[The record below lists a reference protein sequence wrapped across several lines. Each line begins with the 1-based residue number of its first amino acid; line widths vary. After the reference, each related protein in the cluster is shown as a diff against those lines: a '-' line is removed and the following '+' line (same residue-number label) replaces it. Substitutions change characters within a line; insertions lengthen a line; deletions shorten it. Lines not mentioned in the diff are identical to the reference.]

1 MDASLN
7 NQKKQPQEV
16 WREIPEFTKGVRVFV
31 SNNGR
36 FRMVPELVQD
46 PETGRLVIYVA
57 GRPVFADSVVLS
69 AFGLEEQARMR
80 GNSMS
85 ISYSDVSFGNL
96 SVSNL
101 SWERQRSFKR
111 SSKQDIEHYDYV
123 SSRTLTPD
131 MIASRQYEG
140 IFDTDESLPGRPAED
155 EKFGKI
161 LTSPNADDK
170 RPDDAVPLSSSLEE
184 TIDRP
189 DITGSSNDYKPIID
203 SMLQMIRMQREV
215 IEDTRK
221 INDNLKKSMD
231 EIVRHEREV
240 LDTHN
245 ELKKQA
251 IKDIRVEVLK
261 VGKRIEPN
269 VTNAVRHAIE
279 VYRKELDDIAGY
291 DRSIIETLFNEIQI
305 PDGYSIMRNT
315 GPDGRT
321 HYFKVSDKAFELYK
335 DIRDAVIDGTGWRNV
350 VHPQITEKKYVEIK
364 KKYGAMGDMNDF
376 YEH

>member
-1 MDASLN
+1 
-7 NQKKQPQEV
+7 
-16 WREIPEFTKGVRVFV
+16 
-31 SNNGR
+31 
-36 FRMVPELVQD
+36 
-46 PETGRLVIYVA
+46 
-57 GRPVFADSVVLS
+57 
-69 AFGLEEQARMR
+69 
-80 GNSMS
+80 
-85 ISYSDVSFGNL
+85 
-96 SVSNL
+96 
-101 SWERQRSFKR
+101 
-111 SSKQDIEHYDYV
+111 
-123 SSRTLTPD
+123 
-131 MIASRQYEG
+131 
-140 IFDTDESLPGRPAED
+140 
-155 EKFGKI
+155 
-161 LTSPNADDK
+161 
-170 RPDDAVPLSSSLEE
+170 
-184 TIDRP
+184 
-189 DITGSSNDYKPIID
+189 
-203 SMLQMIRMQREV
+203 
-215 IEDTRK
+215 
-221 INDNLKKSMD
+221 MD

-350 VHPQITEKKYVEIK
+350 IHPTITEKKYVEIK
-364 KKYGAMGDMNDF
+364 KKYGAMGDMDDF